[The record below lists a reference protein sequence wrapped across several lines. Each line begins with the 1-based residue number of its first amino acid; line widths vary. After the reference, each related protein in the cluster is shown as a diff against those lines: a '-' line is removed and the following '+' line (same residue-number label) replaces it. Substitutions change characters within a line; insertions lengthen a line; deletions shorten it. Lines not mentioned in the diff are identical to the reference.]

1 VLCAK
6 MGTCFPWCNSR
17 VHLRF
22 AFEMSCW
29 SRLRVSVNAS
39 VFAWIAEDYLRT
51 LITTAKNGGHKGLK
65 DAVEYRLRALRARDR
80 GGLFE
85 WVDADSSAAGGH
97 GHFVILLRQDA
108 VDVIRQHGT
117 EIFIDRWDTKVT
129 NPPSLSRV
137 TDRNHV
143 LLTACSWFWCLH
155 STHCT
160 TRRVKGHQD
169 LQLYN
174 ILVRDRGGHG
184 VVVASFYL
192 ERHDANTVSAALEH
206 IVRWLYEKHRVVW
219 DVNMSMQDD
228 SAVERA
234 AVSKVWPRAQIRL
247 CVWHIAHRN
256 VQAKLTGYFSL
267 SFALVVVKV
276 VWDLVR
282 RGGHRACKAPVEILC
297 DAVDFF
303 AAKLAGLGMMPAI
316 HEGNKY
322 HPQEVK
328 RRLRTG
334 ESAPCQPPP
343 PLHSACESP
352 VGWLHAQLNVD
363 VYCSL
368 LHAGEAFVPDEDDE
382 EDDNPQDGPD
392 APEAGA
398 GSSAGA
404 RPKRRR
410 SSKSKGEPKKSP
422 AEEQHLRGWKY
433 LVRTLFKD
441 LARAKMLYPFLNP
454 NRTDN
459 VDVNNLVEVCGNSLC
474 CSLLPHDYARHSH
487 WNVCGYVMLATQAFH
502 SVLKHWSDR
511 YCAAMFHVPSASVDH
526 CLLTFFHLM
535 AASRRWAGG
544 RHGSKRLSLPE
555 AVECVYNAHVMN
567 HDKYRARCVRAC
579 VFRL

>member
-1 VLCAK
+1 MLCAK

-17 VHLRF
+17 VRLRS

-97 GHFVILLRQDA
+97 GHFVILLRHDA

-343 PLHSACESP
+343 PLHMHASLRLDGCMHSSMWMCIAPCYMQERHSYQMRMTRRTTIHKMVPTHQKQGREAVLVLGQSVAVAPRARESP
-352 VGWLHAQLNVD
+352 RSRQ
-363 VYCSL
+363 
-368 LHAGEAFVPDEDDE
+368 
-382 EDDNPQDGPD
+382 Q
-392 APEAGA
+392 
-398 GSSAGA
+398 
-404 RPKRRR
+404 R
-410 SSKSKGEPKKSP
+410 SSTFGDGSTLYGRCS
-422 AEEQHLRGWKY
+422 
-433 LVRTLFKD
+433 RTWPGP
-441 LARAKMLYPFLNP
+441 R
-454 NRTDN
+454 
-459 VDVNNLVEVCGNSLC
+459 C
-474 CSLLPHDYARHSH
+474 C
-487 WNVCGYVMLATQAFH
+487 T
-502 SVLKHWSDR
+502 
-511 YCAAMFHVPSASVDH
+511 
-526 CLLTFFHLM
+526 
-535 AASRRWAGG
+535 
-544 RHGSKRLSLPE
+544 LS
-555 AVECVYNAHVMN
+555 
-567 HDKYRARCVRAC
+567 
-579 VFRL
+579 